1 MAKLVANAS
10 FLLFIFCTLLLAV
23 VIGASAEKEKN
34 EAGLKNN
41 AAEEV
46 RTNKREYFKN
56 TIII

>member
-1 MAKLVANAS
+1 MAKLVANSS
-10 FLLFIFCTLLLAV
+10 FLLFIFFTLLLAV
-23 VIGASAEKEKN
+23 VIVVSLEKEKN
-34 EAGLKNN
+34 EAGFKKN